1 MMLYKPLS
9 KEETTQVVTTI
20 NHLLGS
26 NVMTDI
32 LERKKL
38 IKIMGRRNDVYLV
51 LHEDLPLFDRLS
63 FDLPEQRLILV
74 HARIKLGFFIHE
86 KFLIGIESLSF
97 LAPFVRNKIQLD
109 AHCTQKFIYGNDI
122 DINTTSLQKQIKHL
136 EEDTTIMIFS
146 DNNIPLGYAKIFSK
160 EKKLWLQNL
169 VDIGIFLRSEKSAF

>member
-1 MMLYKPLS
+1 MLYKPLS

-20 NHLLGS
+20 SHLLGS
-26 NVMTDI
+26 NVMTNI

-51 LHEDLPLFDRLS
+51 LHEDLPFFDRLS
-63 FDLPEQRLILV
+63 FNHEQRLNIV

-97 LAPFVRNKIQLD
+97 LAPFVGNKIQLD

-122 DINTTSLQKQIKHL
+122 NINTILLQKQIKHL
-136 EEDTTIMIFS
+136 EEDTTIMVFS

-160 EKKLWLQNL
+160 EKKIWLQNL